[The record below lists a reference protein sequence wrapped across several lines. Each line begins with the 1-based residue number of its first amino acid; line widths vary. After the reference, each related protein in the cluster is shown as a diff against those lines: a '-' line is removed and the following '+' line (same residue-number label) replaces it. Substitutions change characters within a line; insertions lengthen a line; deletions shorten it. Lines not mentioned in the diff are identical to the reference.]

1 METCKTKTK
10 HQCDKVNTKLIY
22 QIFQGKWKREG
33 RRFRNSSVPFLIK
46 SCVTKLCHVSFRVWE
61 QSVHSGIKTCLMQA
75 SDYRNMA
82 MRLGFWSSD
91 KSGFTM
97 VANGVV
103 VFVNA
108 VLPKAPN
115 HRVTVIVKWPEHKA
129 NGRTHHSYC
138 RVQCH
143 TAASLCC
150 PSLASSGYGG
160 GLMERM
166 ELPRRGGGG
175 WGVGGGVHLTKGSLA
190 ISTVEPT
197 CHDRLLNTKTGP
209 HKFVG
214 FW

>member
-1 METCKTKTK
+1 
-10 HQCDKVNTKLIY
+10 
-22 QIFQGKWKREG
+22 
-33 RRFRNSSVPFLIK
+33 
-46 SCVTKLCHVSFRVWE
+46 
-61 QSVHSGIKTCLMQA
+61 MQA

-115 HRVTVIVKWPEHKA
+115 HRVTVIVKWSEHKA
-129 NGRTHHSYC
+129 NGWKHHSYC

-143 TAASLCC
+143 TAASLWCG
-150 PSLASSGYGG
+150 SLASSEYGG

-166 ELPRRGGGG
+166 ELPRRSGGD
-175 WGVGGGVHLTKGSLA
+175 WGVGAFNKRFTRNFYSGTYMPRPLIKHQNWSPQICWVLIGWKLEGQFLSSHY
-190 ISTVEPT
+190 
-197 CHDRLLNTKTGP
+197 
-209 HKFVG
+209 
-214 FW
+214 